1 MKNIYL
7 FIVSCLVGATAC
19 AQPSDF
25 LVIKKNQ
32 RIVKSFFAGSNI
44 IFATGTGS
52 YSGQITA
59 VNKDSLYINQYD
71 IRQVPTNLGV
81 YVVDTVATY
90 RLRFNYK
97 EITKIARERGKGFDW
112 AASGGTLLGGG
123 GLLAVVGLGTWIF
136 AKPGTRYHASTGL
149 VVGSA
154 ALAGIGYLLLKSNGS
169 FYTIGEKYRLE
180 YLRMK

>member
-71 IRQVPTNLGV
+71 ILKRLTQLLRQAQK
-81 YVVDTVATY
+81 YAT
-90 RLRFNYK
+90 
-97 EITKIARERGKGFDW
+97 
-112 AASGGTLLGGG
+112 
-123 GLLAVVGLGTWIF
+123 
-136 AKPGTRYHASTGL
+136 
-149 VVGSA
+149 
-154 ALAGIGYLLLKSNGS
+154 IGYLEVYYTLIVLYLSS
-169 FYTIGEKYRLE
+169 FDEQGCKGCNPLTGF
-180 YLRMK
+180 

>member
-1 MKNIYL
+1 MG
-7 FIVSCLVGATAC
+7 CLAGAAVW

-25 LVIKKNQ
+25 LVIKKGQ
-32 RIVKSFFAGSNI
+32 RTVKSFFAGSNI
-44 IFATGTGS
+44 VFTTGTGG
-52 YSGQITA
+52 YAGQITA
-59 VNKDSLYINQYD
+59 VKKDSVYINQYD

-81 YVVDTVATY
+81 YVIDTVATY

-112 AASGGTLLGGG
+112 AASGGTLLEGG
-123 GLLAVVGLGTWIF
+123 GLLTMVGLGTWIF
-136 AKPGTRYHASTGL
+136 AKPGTRYHAGTGL
-149 VVGSA
+149 VAGSA
-154 ALAGIGYLLLKSNGS
+154 ALAGIGYLILKSNGS